1 MAITRFAA
9 IDIGSYYVSME
20 IYEQSKKNGLKSIYH
35 LRQRLELGKDTY
47 YDKKLSKEK
56 VDKICHILLDFKMVM
71 QEYKVTDFRAC
82 AKSAFRE
89 AQNIVLIVDQVY
101 Q

>member
-20 IYEQSKKNGLKSIYH
+20 IFELSKKNGLKSINH

-47 YDKKLSKEK
+47 NDKKLSKEK
-56 VDKICHILLDFKMVM
+56 VDKLCHILLDF
-71 QEYKVTDFRAC
+71 
-82 AKSAFRE
+82 
-89 AQNIVLIVDQVY
+89 
-101 Q
+101 